1 MLFNLIE
8 GIFNHLTNWGVFW
21 FGFLFFGSIFGAILT
36 LIFSTYDSKTLLL
49 AGYFLG
55 AIFGLIANYKEWSWI
70 N

>member
-1 MLFNLIE
+1 MLSNLIE
-8 GIFNHLTNWGVFW
+8 GIFNHLTNWGIFW

-36 LIFSTYDSKTLLL
+36 LIFSAYDSKTLIL

-55 AIFGLIANYKEWSWI
+55 AIFGLIANYKDWSWI